1 MNKAIEQKILFTG
14 ATAEELFDI
23 FVNPQKHSAIHGG
36 ATTKISGKEG
46 DSFSLL
52 NGNLNG
58 KNLLIVPHRMIVQ
71 SWRGNIWKKDDLD
84 SILILVFANKTNGAE
99 IKNGSC
105 LHPKSVYAVVE
116 RNLLATHKTIYQPR
130 EAITAC

>member
-23 FVNPQKHSAIHGG
+23 FVNPEKHSDIHGG
-36 ATTKISGKEG
+36 ATAKISGKEG

-99 IKNGSC
+99 IEMVHAFTPNQFTQ
-105 LHPKSVYAVVE
+105 LWNE
-116 RNLLATHKTIYQPR
+116 IYWQPIKQFISQGKR
-130 EAITAC
+130 